1 MIGIMLQHIQAIY
14 EDGVIKPL
22 EPLHLAEHQ
31 RVRVS
36 VSTESSPVP
45 SPVDDGESFFDA
57 ASRLG
62 YLGCIKGTPVDLS
75 TNKKHMEGFGNRGA

>member
-1 MIGIMLQHIQAIY
+1 MINGMSQHILGIY

-22 EPLHLAEHQ
+22 EPLNLPEHQ

-36 VSTESSPVP
+36 VAADTGADEIPG
-45 SPVDDGESFFDA
+45 DENGSFFEA

-62 YLGCIKGTPVDLS
+62 YLGCLKNTPPDLS
-75 TNKKHMEGFGNRGA
+75 TNKQYMEGFGTSGT